1 LIIKI
6 LKEERKNFFYFLGK
20 RSFRRCVGE
29 QFFIGY
35 IFLGSIGVQILE
47 EIQFVADHCFYIGFI
62 EVGTA
67 AKTDNCKDKNEKR
80 DQIFGNLHK
89 YLSFQKNILIHFSKN
104 QLKSQ
109 KNGYFTLFLERK
121 REKNVKILMIL
132 WKTFFFGNNLL

>member
-1 LIIKI
+1 MRRGTVLYRI
-6 LKEERKNFFYFLGK
+6 L
-20 RSFRRCVGE
+20 
-29 QFFIGY
+29 
-35 IFLGSIGVQILE
+35 FLGSIGVQILE

-89 YLSFQKNILIHFSKN
+89 YLSFQKNILIHFTKN

-121 REKNVKILMIL
+121 REKKCENLNDFVEDFLFWKQSAMIGKI
-132 WKTFFFGNNLL
+132 KK